1 MSVEAPYREQ
11 DVLIKNLQ
19 KKKGDSA
26 NRISRETF
34 SVTFD
39 MIASTHA
46 N

>member
-11 DVLIKNLQ
+11 DDLIKNLK
-19 KKKGDSA
+19 KKKGESA

-39 MIASTHA
+39 MVPSAHA

>member
-1 MSVEAPYREQ
+1 MSVEAPFRKE
-11 DVLIKNLQ
+11 DDMIEKLQ

-26 NRISRETF
+26 FKVSRETF